1 MSSSNPRQTN
11 FQLRMNV
18 DFEGI
23 HRWLRMEYGPGNQP
37 EPEISRV
44 LADVDKDL
52 EDCSSELRYLQSHVS
67 FLQNQHMKVLGLWG
81 IESWEDIQQWK
92 FPWGQITELEV
103 TQFPKPSRCCQTFI
117 ASDNNSFCP
126 EARTLTYNQRSQ
138 DVDNSLI

>member
-1 MSSSNPRQTN
+1 
-11 FQLRMNV
+11 MNV

-67 FLQNQHMKVLGLWG
+67 FLQNQRRRLEEYKTCLGSPIRRLPTN
-81 IESWEDIQQWK
+81 E
-92 FPWGQITELEV
+92 T
-103 TQFPKPSRCCQTFI
+103 
-117 ASDNNSFCP
+117 
-126 EARTLTYNQRSQ
+126 
-138 DVDNSLI
+138 